1 MAIPTIDTHT
11 LHPGSS
17 ALIISVPHA
26 GTALPPDLLPRLTPL
41 AQAQPDTDWHV
52 DRLYDFARELGA
64 SLLVA
69 RYSRFVIDLNRP
81 PDDAALYQGAPRTGL
96 CPALSFSGLPLYY
109 AGAAYTVPTAE
120 VQQRRLAYWQPYHDA
135 LRALIAA
142 TIAHHGYALLLDA
155 HSIRSVVPRLFAGR
169 LPDINV
175 GTNDARSCDPGI
187 IETLRQLLTAQQQYS
202 WVIDGRFKGGYITR
216 HYGQPSHQVQALQIE
231 LAQCTYMLEPEDV
244 AIPAPAPTG
253 DEQRMAPLRVLLRAA
268 LKALLDT
275 IPA

>member
-1 MAIPTIDTHT
+1 
-11 LHPGSS
+11 
-17 ALIISVPHA
+17 
-26 GTALPPDLLPRLTPL
+26 L

-69 RYSRFVIDLNRP
+69 RYSRYLIDLNRP

-109 AGAAYTVPTAE
+109 EGSAYTVPTAE
-120 VQQRRLAYWQPYHDA
+120 VQQRRLAYWQPYQDA
-135 LRALIAA
+135 LHTLIAA
-142 TIAHHGYALLLDA
+142 TIARHGHALLLDA
-155 HSIRSVVPRLFAGR
+155 HSIRSVVPRLFAGQ

-175 GTNDARSCDPGI
+175 GTNDARSCNPAI
-187 IETLRQLLTAQQQYS
+187 IDALRELLVAQQQYS

-244 AIPAPAPTG
+244 ATPTPAPAC
-253 DEQRMAPLRVLLRAA
+253 DQQRMAPLRVLLRAA
-268 LKALLDT
+268 LGALLAT
-275 IPA
+275 TPA

>member
-1 MAIPTIDTHT
+1 MELWQLHRGDSPLVID
-11 LHPGSS
+11 
-17 ALIISVPHA
+17 VPHS
-26 GTALPPDLLPRLTPL
+26 GTYVPAELRSRLT
-41 AQAQPDTDWHV
+41 AIARTVPDTDWHV

-69 RYSRFVIDLNRP
+69 RYSRIVIDLNRP

-109 AGAAYTVPTAE
+109 AGAAYTVPAAE

-135 LRALIAA
+135 LRALISD
-142 TIAHHGYALLLDA
+142 TIARHGHALLLDA
-155 HSIRSVVPRLFAGR
+155 HSIRSVMPRLFAGQ

-253 DEQRMAPLRVLLRAA
+253 DEQRMAPLRVLLGAA
-268 LKALLDT
+268 LRALLAT
-275 IPA
+275 TPA